1 MARNEVPL
9 TLSSNKDIL
18 RPLYICKTNLFWSVI
33 KTSLQQQLP
42 VLLVGTQLHA
52 KLPLSVRIANLFLV
66 KCGWYGLPP
75 PPPPS
80 HNLSPVFHKKYL
92 PCFLSSTFFLR
103 WSFRPFHTPPLHPPT
118 PEGERRKRKKC
129 DDIFSTEVFH
139 PIPPGLVHKITP
151 IPFCPKIQASI
162 YTALV
167 SHCLHNTFSSWKQHQ
182 ISSSFCQWEF
192 PQEFH

>member
-75 PPPPS
+75 PRPRLTIYLLFFTKSISLASCPLLFSSVEVSDHFIRHPFTLQHQKGRGEKGKNVMTS
-80 HNLSPVFHKKYL
+80 SPLK
-92 PCFLSSTFFLR
+92 FF
-103 WSFRPFHTPPLHPPT
+103 
-118 PEGERRKRKKC
+118 
-129 DDIFSTEVFH
+129 
-139 PIPPGLVHKITP
+139 
-151 IPFCPKIQASI
+151 IPFLPVLCTK
-162 YTALV
+162 
-167 SHCLHNTFSSWKQHQ
+167 
-182 ISSSFCQWEF
+182 
-192 PQEFH
+192 